1 LISKSKFLPYLRLSY
16 EEQIKQPQNVIG
28 GRQYDSMLVSTM
40 TNKQLIR
47 ILKRFKPSASVVV
60 VSPDG
65 LTAPSI
71 TASLNESGE
80 WLIQISPS
88 VIAKKTEVIEND

>member
-1 LISKSKFLPYLRLSY
+1 
-16 EEQIKQPQNVIG
+16 
-28 GRQYDSMLVSTM
+28 M

-47 ILKRFKPSASVVV
+47 ILKRFKPSASVQV

-65 LTAPSI
+65 KHSDPSI

-80 WLIQISPS
+80 WLIQIRTSTSMPKM
-88 VIAKKTEVIEND
+88 VEQQQNEKQKGK

>member
-1 LISKSKFLPYLRLSY
+1 MTKPSKWRIIYYRKG
-16 EEQIKQPQNVIG
+16 EK
-28 GRQYDSMLVSTM
+28 TM

-47 ILKRFKPSASVVV
+47 ILKRFKPSASVQM

-65 LTAPSI
+65 KQSDPSI

-80 WLIQISPS
+80 WLIQIRTSTSMPKR
-88 VIAKKTEVIEND
+88 VVEQENEKQKGK